1 MKNTMSHTVR
11 VLYSI
16 RPELVSRFNA
26 VFKGRERSR
35 VVERLME
42 RAIEERESE
51 VVAAARLV
59 ETDPDFA
66 PVRAVS
72 SDVDALSED
81 TASHLL

>member
-1 MKNTMSHTVR
+1 MTRTIR

-16 RPELVSRFNA
+16 KPELVSRFNA
-26 VFKGRERSR
+26 VFKGRDRSR

-42 RAIEERESE
+42 RAIEEREAE
-51 VVAAARLV
+51 VVAAVRLI

-72 SDVDALSED
+72 DDVDALSAEMAAD
-81 TASHLL
+81 HLL